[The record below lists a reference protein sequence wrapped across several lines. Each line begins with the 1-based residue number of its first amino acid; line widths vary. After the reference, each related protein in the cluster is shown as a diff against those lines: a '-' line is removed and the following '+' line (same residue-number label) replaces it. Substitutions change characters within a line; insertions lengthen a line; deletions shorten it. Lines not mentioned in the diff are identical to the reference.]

1 MFVTFLIRCIMVNNR
16 LARMWKVMAEC
27 HQSQKRTLDEAKL
40 LLAGMPSKLY
50 AKKHSSMSI
59 TEPQRV
65 ARSAA
70 NLETELRNWRDC
82 FESWITS
89 QRSYVHALTGWLLR
103 CVQTDP
109 DASKAPCSP
118 HRSSGT
124 LPIFGL
130 CIQWSKFLDAIR
142 ERPVLDGLDFF
153 AAGMGSVYAQQ
164 TREDSHRAP
173 FGSKRFGSGLMEES
187 DGNMKMVEVGQ
198 VEEVIMTAEKMAEV
212 AIRVLC
218 AGMSVAMSSM
228 TEFAVASAEGYAALV
243 KQWENTHDVAA

>member
-1 MFVTFLIRCIMVNNR
+1 MVNNR

-118 HRSSGT
+118 RRSSGT